1 MRCFVSYSLALL
13 PPRDLPILAAATIQT
28 RRRLQMAPNQVPGRR
43 HITPKTWRLSRNL
56 NSKKATSTPSVDAL
70 QLAIITI
77 QCNSRHL
84 TVLLQGLY
92 YKPDDNVLVAYIGP
106 VPEFKKIA
114 FVLVLE
120 KPELGLP
127 VKYKKES
134 METLFSENGPIPREI
149 FLTQRGKGL
158 SEP

>member
-1 MRCFVSYSLALL
+1 M
-13 PPRDLPILAAATIQT
+13 
-28 RRRLQMAPNQVPGRR
+28 
-43 HITPKTWRLSRNL
+43 
-56 NSKKATSTPSVDAL
+56 
-70 QLAIITI
+70 
-77 QCNSRHL
+77 

-92 YKPDDNVLVAYIGP
+92 YKPDDNVLVVYIGP